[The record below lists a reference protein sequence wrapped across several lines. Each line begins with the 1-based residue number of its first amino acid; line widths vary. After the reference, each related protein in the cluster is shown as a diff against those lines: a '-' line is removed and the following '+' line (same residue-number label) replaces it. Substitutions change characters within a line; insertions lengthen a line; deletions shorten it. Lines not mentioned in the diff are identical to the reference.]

1 MKTQSLLGALAGF
14 AAAAALAF
22 TWSAPAYARPPGPPP
37 GGFHG
42 GPGFHRPPPPPPGSH
57 RPPPP
62 PRHRHHRRYW
72 NDWGFWG
79 PLALGG
85 IIVGAE
91 LYNRPERVEVVR
103 RAAGCARSTCAA
115 VCLVLV
121 PDRARFLSGGGNL
134 PGAVGGCDGNKRNQ
148 SAAAAAMKGSTG
160 IKRLDGAFSASSS
173 RFYRTV
179 RFALLQ
185 LSVYGSSRPAPSSS
199 SEKPRYDAS

>member
-1 MKTQSLLGALAGF
+1 MKTQSLLGALAGL

-42 GPGFHRPPPPPPGSH
+42 DPGFHRPPPPPPGFH

-91 LYNRPERVEVVR
+91 LYNRPERVEVVPVPVPQTPVVPQAAPAVPAQQYAWYWCPTA
-103 RAAGCARSTCAA
+103 RAFYPGVATCP
-115 VCLVLV
+115 VQWEVV
-121 PDRARFLSGGGNL
+121 MGT
-134 PGAVGGCDGNKRNQ
+134 
-148 SAAAAAMKGSTG
+148 SATNPP
-160 IKRLDGAFSASSS
+160 
-173 RFYRTV
+173 
-179 RFALLQ
+179 Q
-185 LSVYGSSRPAPSSS
+185 PPQ
-199 SEKPRYDAS
+199 